1 MVFKLDPTQGRE
13 RPLNVRKRG
22 WQVPKSCGLLEEVL
36 QGRLGTGNKE
46 RVEGGEIRER
56 GRGQIRQDHVG
67 GVDKFWFYFKHA
79 QWPFCEMFITLVWVL
94 FSAATEGSSPPHCC
108 CSSKCTP
115 LPSEPFSQSCKY
127 SSWCSGILLL
137 SLLLSS
143 WWPWTGHC
151 PHYSCRKA
159 LSGRV
164 LTLPLTFSV
173 IAGPCMV
180 HMH

>member
-13 RPLNVRKRG
+13 RPLNVREDGKCQCPVACWR
-22 WQVPKSCGLLEEVL
+22 KSCKADWAQGTNSGWREARSDRGEEV
-36 QGRLGTGNKE
+36 RLDRTMQVVSTNL
-46 RVEGGEIRER
+46 
-56 GRGQIRQDHVG
+56 D
-67 GVDKFWFYFKHA
+67 
-79 QWPFCEMFITLVWVL
+79 FILNMHSGLSVKCFTLVWVL
-94 FSAATEGSSPPHCC
+94 FSAATEGSFPPHCC

-115 LPSEPFSQSCKY
+115 LSCKY

-159 LSGRV
+159 LSGCM